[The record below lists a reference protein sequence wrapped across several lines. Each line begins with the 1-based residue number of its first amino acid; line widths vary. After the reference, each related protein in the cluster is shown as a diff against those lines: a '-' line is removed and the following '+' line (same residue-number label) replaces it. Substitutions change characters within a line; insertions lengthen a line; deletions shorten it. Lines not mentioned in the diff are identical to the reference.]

1 MARINNC
8 VTLIGNITKEIEYR
22 HIGESALANF
32 TVAVNRPKGKN
43 GDEQTD
49 FIRCTAWGKTAD
61 IVNQYL
67 SKGHKVAVLGELNID
82 VKKDDD
88 GHTRTFASV
97 RVDSV
102 TFADNAPAAGKSK
115 SNSTSHTSGM
125 KAIRA
130 VDAVDDAEDAPWN
143 KG

>member
-43 GDEQTD
+43 GDTQTD

-61 IVNQYL
+61 FVNQYL
-67 SKGHKVAVLGELNID
+67 SKGRKVAVLGELNID
-82 VKKDDD
+82 AKKDDD

-102 TFADNAPAAGKSK
+102 TFADSAPDAGKLK
-115 SNSTSHTSGM
+115 FDSTSNTAGLR
-125 KAIRA
+125 AVRA